1 MASKTYTTCELGM
14 TGLLVEVECHSSNGL
29 PGVVIVGMANKAVDE
44 AKERLRSAFASSGL
58 NFPKKRLTLNLA
70 PADQPK
76 EGASMDLAMAASIIL
91 SHSSIK
97 PSVNTDKVALYGELS
112 LDGTVRPVRGITGK
126 VLAARHHG
134 FSAVVVP
141 KSNANQA
148 SLIDDI
154 KVFEISHLR
163 DLNHWLFGSAQL
175 NQSTAFVGED
185 MTVFNPDE
193 DFSSVVGHALAK
205 RALEIAAA
213 GGHNILLN
221 GPPGSGK
228 SMLAKAFRTVLPP
241 LMKEQIIESTH
252 IHSLVNNSYDS
263 IITLPPFRSPHHTAS
278 SIAII
283 GGGQSA
289 RPGEIS
295 LAHNGVLFLD
305 EFPEYKRDCI
315 EALRQPLEDKLVTV
329 SRIRQTVSF
338 PADFILIATKNPCPC
353 GYYGSDKPCK
363 CAPFDIIRY
372 NKKLSGPILD
382 RIDIHI
388 DVEETPY
395 SLLGNKTHSEKPSS
409 DTQQRVVAARLLQT
423 LRNPKKQLN
432 THLTNRRFTDM
443 DLVEDEARTFLATA
457 AEKLGISAR
466 GFVRT
471 LRVARTIADLDK
483 SQKIQK
489 KHIAEALQF
498 RPKITDII

>member
-1 MASKTYTTCELGM
+1 M
-14 TGLLVEVECHSSNGL
+14 TGLLVEVECHSSKGL
-29 PGVVIVGMANKAVDE
+29 PGVIIVGMANKAVDE

-58 NFPKKRLTLNLA
+58 DFPKKRLTLNLA

-91 SHSSIK
+91 SHTSIK
-97 PSVNTDKVALYGELS
+97 PSVDINKIAIYGELS
-112 LDGTVRPVRGITGK
+112 LDGSVRPVRGITGK
-126 VLAARHHG
+126 VLAARFHG

-148 SLIDDI
+148 SLVDGITI
-154 KVFEISHLR
+154 YEISHLR
-163 DLNHWLFGSAQL
+163 ELNQWLFGMSSLRKSKPYESVEEVAY
-175 NQSTAFVGED
+175 
-185 MTVFNPDE
+185 NPEE
-193 DFSSVVGHALAK
+193 DFSSVVGHTLAK

-228 SMLAKAFRTVLPP
+228 SMLAKAFRTILPP
-241 LMKEQIIESTH
+241 LNKQQVIEATH

-263 IITLPPFRSPHHTAS
+263 VVTLPPFRSPHHTAS

-329 SRIRQTVSF
+329 SRIKQTVSF

-353 GYYGSDKPCK
+353 GFYGSSKPCK

-382 RIDIHI
+382 RIDIHV
-388 DVEETPY
+388 DVEEIPY
-395 SLLGNKTHSEKPSS
+395 SLLGNKTHFEKPST
-409 DTQQRVVAARLLQT
+409 DVQQRVVTARQVQSQ
-423 LRNPKKQLN
+423 RNPKKSLN
-432 THLTNRRFTDM
+432 THLTNRRFIEL
-443 DLVEDEARTFLATA
+443 DLVDDEARTFLASA
-457 AEKLGISAR
+457 AEKLGVSAR

-483 SQKIQK
+483 SQKVQK

>member
-1 MASKTYTTCELGM
+1 MASKTYTTSELGM

-29 PGVVIVGMANKAVDE
+29 PGVIIVGMANKAVDE

-58 NFPKKRLTLNLA
+58 NFPRKRLTLNLA

-76 EGASMDLAMAASIIL
+76 EGASMDLAMAASILL

-97 PSVNTDKVALYGELS
+97 PSVDLDKVAIYGELA
-112 LDGTVRPVRGITGK
+112 LDGSIRPVRGVAGK
-126 VLAARHHG
+126 VLAARHYG
-134 FSAVVVP
+134 FSTVVVP

-148 SLIDDI
+148 SLIDKI
-154 KVFEISHLR
+154 KILEISHLR
-163 DLNHWLFGSAQL
+163 ELNEWLYGETAL
-175 NQSTAFVGED
+175 NQGGSFQSKDGFELD
-185 MTVFNPDE
+185 QEE
-193 DFSSVVGHALAK
+193 DFSSIVGQTLAK

-213 GGHNILLN
+213 GGHNLMLN

-228 SMLAKAFRTVLPP
+228 SMLAKAFRSILPP
-241 LMKEQIIESTH
+241 LEKQQVIEATH

-263 IITLPPFRSPHHTAS
+263 IVVQPPFRSPHHTAS

-295 LAHNGVLFLD
+295 LAHSGVLFLD
-305 EFPEYKRDCI
+305 EFPEYKRECL
-315 EALRQPLEDKLVTV
+315 EALRQPMEDKKVTV
-329 SRIRQTVSF
+329 SRIKQTVTF

-353 GYYGSDKPCK
+353 GFYGSNKPCK

-372 NKKLSGPILD
+372 NKKLSGPIVD
-382 RIDIHI
+382 RIDIHV
-388 DVEETPY
+388 DVEEIPY
-395 SLLGNKTHSEKPSS
+395 SLLGNRTHSENPSS
-409 DTQQRVVAARLLQT
+409 GVQDRVITARQKQA

-432 THLTNRRFTDM
+432 THLTNRRFIDM
-443 DLVEDEARTFLATA
+443 DLVDDAARTFLALA
-457 AEKLGISAR
+457 AEKLGISTR

-498 RPKITDII
+498 RPKNTDII

>member
-1 MASKTYTTCELGM
+1 MASKTFTTNELGM
-14 TGLLVEVECHSSNGL
+14 SGLLVEVECHSSNGL
-29 PGVVIVGMANKAVDE
+29 PGVVIVGMASKAVDE

-58 NFPKKRLTLNLA
+58 TFPKKRLTLNLA

-91 SHSSIK
+91 SHSSVR
-97 PSVNTDKVALYGELS
+97 PSVDISKIALYGELS
-112 LDGTVRPVRGITGK
+112 LDGTIRPIRGVIGK

-134 FSAVVVP
+134 FSSVVVP
-141 KSNANQA
+141 KDNTKQAN
-148 SLIDDI
+148 LIDDVQI
-154 KVFEISHLR
+154 FAITHLR
-163 DLNHWLFGSAQL
+163 ELSAWLFGSGTLAL
-175 NQSTAFVGED
+175 STPSLVDERPLTDSED
-185 MTVFNPDE
+185 
-193 DFSSVVGHALAK
+193 DFSSVVGHSLAK

-213 GGHNILLN
+213 GGHNVLLN

-228 SMLAKAFRTVLPP
+228 SMLAKAFITILPP
-241 LMKEQIIESTH
+241 LQKQQIIETTH
-252 IHSLVNNSYDS
+252 LHSLVNSSYDS
-263 IITLPPFRSPHHTAS
+263 VVGLPPFRSPHHTAS

-283 GGGQSA
+283 GGGQSS

-315 EALRQPLEDKLVTV
+315 EALRQPLEDRVVNV
-329 SRIRQTVSF
+329 SRIRQTITF

-353 GYYGSDKPCK
+353 GFYGSNKPCR

-382 RIDIHI
+382 RIDIHV
-388 DVEETPY
+388 DVEEIPY
-395 SLLGNKTHSEKPSS
+395 SLLGDKSHTESPST
-409 DTQQRVVAARLLQT
+409 DTQKRVVAAREIQS

-432 THLTNRRFTDM
+432 TNLTNRRFIDL
-443 DLVEDEARTFLATA
+443 DLVDDPAREFLASA
-457 AEKLGISAR
+457 AEKLGISTR

-483 SQKIQK
+483 SQKIRK
-489 KHIAEALQF
+489 EHVAEALQF
-498 RPKITDII
+498 RPKNTEII